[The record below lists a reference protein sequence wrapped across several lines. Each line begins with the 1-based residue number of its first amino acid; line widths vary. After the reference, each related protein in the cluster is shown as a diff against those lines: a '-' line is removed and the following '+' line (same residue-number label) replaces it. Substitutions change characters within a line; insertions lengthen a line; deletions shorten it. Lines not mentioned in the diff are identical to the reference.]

1 MGLTEAGQKKT
12 EEHARRVREM
22 FANIAPRYDLL
33 NHVLSANIDKR
44 WRRRVVK
51 RLVRWLPEGARVLD
65 VGCGT
70 GDLSIEL
77 FENTAAQV
85 TGVDFCG
92 PMLKLAKTKAPQL
105 QFIEGD
111 ALNLPFA
118 QASFDGLT
126 TGFALRNFADVEQGL
141 RELLRVL
148 KPDGHV
154 AILEFSHPV
163 NSFFASFVRFYNW
176 RLLPWIGGLV
186 SGSRG
191 AYEYLPD
198 SISKFPNQESLA
210 AMMREAGFVEVSFEN
225 LSGGI
230 AALHIG
236 RRSSPSRSGDASDAC
251 ATD

>member
-1 MGLTEAGQKKT
+1 MGLTDPGQTKT

-22 FANIAPRYDLL
+22 FADIAPRYDLL
-33 NHVLSANIDKR
+33 NHVLSVNIDKR
-44 WRRRVVK
+44 WRRRVVR
-51 RLVRWLPEGARVLD
+51 RLKGLLPKDARVLD

-77 FENTAAQV
+77 FDSTAAKV
-85 TGVDFCG
+85 TGIDFCG

-111 ALNLPFA
+111 ALRLPFA
-118 QASFDGLT
+118 EASFDGLT
-126 TGFALRNFADVEQGL
+126 IGFALRNLADVDRGL

-148 KPDGHV
+148 KPDGYV

-163 NSFFASFVRFYNW
+163 NRAFASFVTFYNW
-176 RLLPWIGGLV
+176 RLLPWIGGIV
-186 SGSRG
+186 SGSRS

-198 SISKFPNQESLA
+198 SISRFPNQEALA
-210 AMMREAGFVEVSFEN
+210 SMMRAAGFTEVRFEN
-225 LSGGI
+225 LSGGV

-236 RRSSPSRSGDASDAC
+236 RRS
-251 ATD
+251 

>member
-22 FANIAPRYDLL
+22 FANIAPRYDLI
-33 NHVLSANIDKR
+33 NHLLSVNIDKQ
-44 WRRRVVK
+44 WRRRVVQK
-51 RLVRWLPEGARVLD
+51 LGELLPPEARVLD

-77 FENTAAQV
+77 FENTAAHV

-92 PMLKLAKTKAPQL
+92 PMLKLAKEKAPQL

-111 ALNLPFA
+111 ALSLPFA
-118 QASFDGLT
+118 EASFDGLT
-126 TGFALRNFADVEQGL
+126 TGFALRNFADVDRGL

-148 KPDGHV
+148 KPNGYV
-154 AILEFSHPV
+154 AILEFSHPANPV
-163 NSFFASFVRFYNW
+163 FASFVRFYNW

-198 SISKFPNQESLA
+198 SISKFPNQEALA
-210 AMMREAGFVEVSFEN
+210 AMMRAAGFVEVSFEN

-236 RRSSPSRSGDASDAC
+236 RR
-251 ATD
+251 

>member
-12 EEHARRVREM
+12 EDHARRVREM

-44 WRRRVVK
+44 WRRRVVEK
-51 RLVRWLPEGARVLD
+51 LNALLPEDAKVLD

-77 FENTAAQV
+77 FDNTAAKV
-85 TGVDFCG
+85 TGIDFCG
-92 PMLKLAKTKAPQL
+92 PMLKLARTKAPQL
-105 QFIEGD
+105 PFIEGD
-111 ALNLPFA
+111 ALRLPFA
-118 QASFDGLT
+118 EASFDGLT
-126 TGFALRNFADVEQGL
+126 IGFALRNLADVDRGL

-148 KPDGHV
+148 KPNGHA
-154 AILEFSHPV
+154 AILEFSHPANPV
-163 NSFFASFVRFYNW
+163 FASFVRFYNW
-176 RLLPWIGGLV
+176 RFLPWIGGIV

-198 SISKFPNQESLA
+198 SISKFPDQETLSS
-210 AMMREAGFVEVSFEN
+210 MMRAAGFADVRFEN

-236 RRSSPSRSGDASDAC
+236 RRA
-251 ATD
+251 

>member
-33 NHVLSANIDKR
+33 NHLLSGNIDKR
-44 WRRRVVK
+44 WRRRVVQSLGK
-51 RLVRWLPEGARVLD
+51 FLSPGARVLD

-85 TGVDFCG
+85 TGLDFCG

-118 QASFDGLT
+118 EASFDGLT
-126 TGFALRNFADVEQGL
+126 IGFALRNLADVDRGL

-148 KPDGHV
+148 KPDGYV
-154 AILEFSHPV
+154 AILEFSHPA
-163 NSFFASFVRFYNW
+163 NPAFASFVRFYNW
-176 RLLPWIGGLV
+176 RLLPWIGGLL
-186 SGSRG
+186 SGSRF

-198 SISKFPNQESLA
+198 SISKFPNQETLA
-210 AMMREAGFVEVSFEN
+210 AKMRAAGFVDVSFEN
-225 LSGGI
+225 LSGGV
-230 AALHIG
+230 AALHLG
-236 RRSSPSRSGDASDAC
+236 RRS
-251 ATD
+251 

>member
-1 MGLTEAGQKKT
+1 MGLTEVGQKKT

-51 RLVRWLPEGARVLD
+51 RLNALLPQDARVLD

-85 TGVDFCG
+85 TGIDFCG

-111 ALNLPFA
+111 ALKLPFA
-118 QASFDGLT
+118 EASFDGLT
-126 TGFALRNFADVEQGL
+126 IGFALRNLADFDRGL

-148 KPDGHV
+148 KPNGHV
-154 AILEFSHPV
+154 AILEFSQPV
-163 NSFFASFVRFYNW
+163 NPAFASFVRFYNW
-176 RLLPWIGGLV
+176 RLLPWIGGAV
-186 SGSRG
+186 SGSRS

-198 SISKFPNQESLA
+198 TISKFPNQEALA
-210 AMMREAGFVEVSFEN
+210 TMMRAAGFADVRFEN
-225 LSGGI
+225 LSGGV

-236 RRSSPSRSGDASDAC
+236 RRA
-251 ATD
+251 